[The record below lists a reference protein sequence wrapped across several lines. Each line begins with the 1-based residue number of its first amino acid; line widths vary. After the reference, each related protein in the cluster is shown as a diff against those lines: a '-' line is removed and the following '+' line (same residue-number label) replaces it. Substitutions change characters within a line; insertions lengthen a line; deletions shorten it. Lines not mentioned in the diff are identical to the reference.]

1 MKDFTAPPWI
11 HSQLRKD
18 CLWVKELPCCEVLL
32 MNNAHWPWLILV
44 PREPDLHEIQD
55 MESDMRRAVFDE
67 VNYAG
72 IVLHKLFNPKK
83 INTAALGNIVPQ
95 LHIHVI
101 ARFEQ
106 DLAWPRPVWSV
117 DLKKE
122 YEKPEEVIARLQQGF
137 ESIIG

>member
-44 PREPDLHEIQD
+44 PREPNLIEIQD
-55 MESDMRRAVFDE
+55 MESEMRHAVFDE
-67 VNYAG
+67 VNWAG
-72 IVLHKLFNPKK
+72 IVLQKLFKPKK
-83 INTAALGNIVPQ
+83 INTAALGNIVSQ

-101 ARFEQ
+101 ARFES
-106 DLAWPRPVWSV
+106 DPAWPKPVWGSP
-117 DLKKE
+117 DKME
-122 YEKPEEVIARLQQGF
+122 YDNPQEVIAKLQQGF
-137 ESIIG
+137 ESILA